1 MATTTNRLT
10 TRGLAT
16 KPPGMHADG
25 QGLYLR
31 VDQTG
36 GRSWVFIFFQ
46 HGRRR
51 EMGLGSLATVG
62 LARAREKA
70 GSAREVVQAGGDPI
84 AIRKATKVPPQGQ
97 TFEQVASKLLD
108 ELERGWKSPKQR
120 PQWEASL
127 QQHAAAIWKAEVAV
141 IDTEMV
147 LSALQPIWNDLP
159 ETAQRIRGR
168 IERVLDAARVRGLR
182 EGENPARWKGHLSAL
197 LSGGKRQKV
206 HHAAMGHDDVPIL
219 MTKLATRD
227 SVSAMALRFVI
238 LTACRSGEVRGARW
252 SEISGKVWTIPP
264 ERMKAKKEHRV
275 PLSTAAMAV
284 LEAIPK
290 EARGEFVFPGPGQKP
305 LSDVGVAKVLRLNGF
320 EGVTVHGFRSTF
332 RDWAGDCTPYPRDLI
347 EEALAHQIGNAVE
360 RAYRRSDALEKRRG
374 LMEAWSDHCSGTAG
388 NVTQLP
394 QRA

>member
-10 TRGLAT
+10 TRGLST

-25 QGLYLR
+25 SGLYLR
-31 VDQTG
+31 VDQAG
-36 GRSWVFIFFQ
+36 GRSWVFIFFH

-70 GSAREVVQAGGDPI
+70 GMARQDVEDGRDPI
-84 AIRKATKVPPQGQ
+84 ALRNATKAAPQGQ
-97 TFEQVASKLLD
+97 TFEQVAGKLLD

-127 QQHAAAIWKAEVAV
+127 QQHAAKIWKADVATV
-141 IDTEMV
+141 DTEMV
-147 LSALQPIWNDLP
+147 LSALQPIWNELP

-168 IERVLDAARVRGLR
+168 IERVLDAAKVRGLR

-206 HHAAMGHDDVPIL
+206 HHAALDYSNVPALI
-219 MTKLATRD
+219 TKLESLD
-227 SVSAMALRFVI
+227 SVSALALRFVI

-252 SEISGKVWTIPP
+252 SEISGKIWTIPP

-275 PLSTAAMAV
+275 PLSSAAIAV
-284 LEAIPK
+284 LDAIPK
-290 EARGEFVFPGPGQKP
+290 EARGEFIFSGGRRKP
-305 LSDVGVAKVLRLNGF
+305 LTDVAASKALRLHCS
-320 EGVTVHGFRSTF
+320 ESVTVHGFRSTF
-332 RDWAGDCTPYPRDLI
+332 RDWAGDCTQYPRELI

-360 RAYRRSDALEKRRG
+360 RAYRRSDALEKRVG
-374 LMEAWSDHCSGTAG
+374 LMNAWADHCTGATPAS
-388 NVTQLP
+388 NVHHL
-394 QRA
+394 RA